1 MTASTAADLGHTA
14 DIARPVDNS
23 AARRAMIDSQ
33 LRVSGVNDERVLAA
47 MAAIAR
53 EDYLPAAAR
62 GHAYIDRSIALG
74 HGQALP
80 APLVQGLMLS
90 EALPAVGERVL
101 VISGGSTYLAALVEA
116 MGALVDSFNAGD
128 IGTVRSGQQQP
139 YDLLLIDG
147 AIEQLPAELCAALV
161 EGGRVVTG
169 LVLRGVTRLASG
181 RKLGGAVQL
190 LPLAEV
196 GIPVLGQF
204 ARTKSW
210 SF

>member
-1 MTASTAADLGHTA
+1 MTATTAAH
-14 DIARPVDNS
+14 NS

-33 LRVSGVNDERVLAA
+33 LRVSGVNNERVLAA
-47 MAAIAR
+47 MNTVAR
-53 EDYLPAAAR
+53 EDHIPAAAR
-62 GHAYIDRSIALG
+62 GHAYIDRAIALG
-74 HGQALP
+74 DGQALP

-90 EALPAVGERVL
+90 EALPAAGERVL
-101 VISGGSTYLAALVEA
+101 VVSGGSTYLAALVEA
-116 MGALVDSFNAGD
+116 MGALVDSIDAAD
-128 IGTVRSGQQQP
+128 AAAVRRGQQP

-147 AIEQLPAELCAALV
+147 AIEQLPAELSAAV
-161 EGGRVVTG
+161 AEGGRVVTG
-169 LVLRGVTRLASG
+169 LVVRGVTRLAGG
-181 RKLGGAVQL
+181 RKLGGEVQL

>member
-1 MTASTAADLGHTA
+1 MTATTAAEIGDTA
-14 DIARPVDNS
+14 AHS

-33 LRVSGVNDERVLAA
+33 LRVSGVNHERVLAA
-47 MAAIAR
+47 MAKVAR
-53 EDYLPAAAR
+53 EDHVPAEAR
-62 GHAYIDRSIALG
+62 GHAYIDRAIPVG
-74 HGQALP
+74 GGRALP

-90 EALPAVGERVL
+90 EALPAAGERVL
-101 VISGGSTYLAALVEA
+101 VISNGSSYLAALVEA
-116 MGALVDSFNAGD
+116 MGALVDSVDAADAGAAKR
-128 IGTVRSGQQQP
+128 GEQP

-147 AIEQLPAELCAALV
+147 AIEQLPAGLAAAV
-161 EGGRVVTG
+161 SEGGRVVTG

-181 RKLGGAVQL
+181 RKLGGEVQL

-204 ARTKSW
+204 AQAKSW

>member
-1 MTASTAADLGHTA
+1 MTATTAAEIGDTA
-14 DIARPVDNS
+14 DYS

-33 LRVSGVNDERVLAA
+33 LRVSGVNHERVLAA
-47 MAAIAR
+47 MTKVAR
-53 EDYLPAAAR
+53 EDHVPAEAR
-62 GHAYIDRSIALG
+62 GHAYIDRAIPLG
-74 HGQALP
+74 GSGALP

-90 EALPAVGERVL
+90 EALPAAGDRVL
-101 VISGGSTYLAALVEA
+101 VVSSGSTYLAALVEA
-116 MGALVDSFNAGD
+116 MGALVDSIDAADAGAAKR
-128 IGTVRSGQQQP
+128 GVKRGGQP

-147 AIEQLPAELCAALV
+147 AIEQLPAELAAAV
-161 EGGRVVTG
+161 AEGGQVVTG

-204 ARTKSW
+204 ARAKSW

>member
-1 MTASTAADLGHTA
+1 MTATTT
-14 DIARPVDNS
+14 VDNS

-33 LRVSGVNDERVLAA
+33 LRVSGVNNERVLAA
-47 MAAIAR
+47 INTVAR
-53 EDYLPAAAR
+53 EDHIPAAAR
-62 GHAYIDRSIALG
+62 GHAYIDRAIALG
-74 HGQALP
+74 NGQALP

-90 EALPAVGERVL
+90 EALPAAGDRVL
-101 VISGGSTYLAALVEA
+101 VVSGGSTYLGALVEA
-116 MGALVDSFNAGD
+116 MGALVDSIDAADAGVVKR
-128 IGTVRSGQQQP
+128 GVQP

-147 AIEQLPAELCAALV
+147 AIEQLPAELSATVV

-181 RKLGGAVQL
+181 RKLGGEVQL
-190 LPLAEV
+190 LPLVEV
-196 GIPVLGQF
+196 GIPVLNQF

>member
-1 MTASTAADLGHTA
+1 MTATTAAEIGDTA
-14 DIARPVDNS
+14 DNS

-33 LRVSGVNDERVLAA
+33 LRVSGVNHERVLAA
-47 MAAIAR
+47 MTKVPR
-53 EDYLPAAAR
+53 EDHVPAEAR
-62 GHAYIDRSIALG
+62 GHAYIDRSIALRG
-74 HGQALP
+74 GQALP

-90 EALPAVGERVL
+90 EALPAAGDRVL
-101 VISGGSTYLAALVEA
+101 VVSGGSTYLAALVEA
-116 MGALVDSFNAGD
+116 MGALVDSIDAADASAVKPG
-128 IGTVRSGQQQP
+128 RQP

-147 AIEQLPAELCAALV
+147 AIEQLPTGLAASV
-161 EGGRVVTG
+161 AEGGRVVTG

-181 RKLGGAVQL
+181 RKLGGDVHL
-190 LPLAEV
+190 IPLAEV

>member
-1 MTASTAADLGHTA
+1 MTATTT
-14 DIARPVDNS
+14 VDNS

-33 LRVSGVNDERVLAA
+33 LRVSGVNNERVLAA
-47 MAAIAR
+47 VNTVAR
-53 EDYLPAAAR
+53 EDHIPAAAR
-62 GHAYIDRSIALG
+62 GHAYIDRAIALG
-74 HGQALP
+74 NGQALP

-90 EALPAVGERVL
+90 EALPAAGERVL
-101 VISGGSTYLAALVEA
+101 VVSGGSTYLGALVEA
-116 MGALVDSFNAGD
+116 MGALVDSIDAADAGVVKR
-128 IGTVRSGQQQP
+128 GVQP

-147 AIEQLPAELCAALV
+147 AIEQLPAELSAAVV

-181 RKLGGAVQL
+181 RKLGGEVQL
-190 LPLAEV
+190 LPLVEV
-196 GIPVLGQF
+196 GIPVLNQF

>member
-1 MTASTAADLGHTA
+1 MTATTT
-14 DIARPVDNS
+14 VDNS

-33 LRVSGVNDERVLAA
+33 LRVSGVNNERVLAA
-47 MAAIAR
+47 INTVAR
-53 EDYLPAAAR
+53 EDHIPAAAR
-62 GHAYIDRSIALG
+62 GHAYIDRAIALG
-74 HGQALP
+74 NGQALP

-90 EALPAVGERVL
+90 EALPAAGERVL
-101 VISGGSTYLAALVEA
+101 VVSGGSTYLGALVEA
-116 MGALVDSFNAGD
+116 MGALVDSIDAADAGVVKR
-128 IGTVRSGQQQP
+128 GVQP

-147 AIEQLPAELCAALV
+147 AIEQLPAELSAAVV

-181 RKLGGAVQL
+181 RKLGGEVQL
-190 LPLAEV
+190 LPLVEV
-196 GIPVLGQF
+196 GIPVLNQF

>member
-1 MTASTAADLGHTA
+1 MTATTAAEIGDTA
-14 DIARPVDNS
+14 DYS

-33 LRVSGVNDERVLAA
+33 LRVSGVNHERVLAA
-47 MAAIAR
+47 MAKVAR
-53 EDYLPAAAR
+53 EDHVPAEAR
-62 GHAYIDRSIALG
+62 GHAYIDRAIPLG
-74 HGQALP
+74 SGQALP

-90 EALPAVGERVL
+90 EALPAAGERVL
-101 VISGGSTYLAALVEA
+101 LVSSGSTYLAALVEA
-116 MGALVDSFNAGD
+116 MGALVDSIAAADAGAAKR
-128 IGTVRSGQQQP
+128 GGQP

-147 AIEQLPAELCAALV
+147 AIEQLPAGLAAAV
-161 EGGRVVTG
+161 SEGGRVVTG

-196 GIPVLGQF
+196 GIPVLDQF
-204 ARTKSW
+204 ARAKSW

>member
-1 MTASTAADLGHTA
+1 MTATTATDIGHA
-14 DIARPVDNS
+14 ADNS

-33 LRVSGVNDERVLAA
+33 LRVSGVNNERVLAA
-47 MAAIAR
+47 INTVAR
-53 EDYLPAAAR
+53 EDHIPAAAR
-62 GHAYIDRSIALG
+62 GHAYIDRAIALG
-74 HGQALP
+74 NGQALP

-90 EALPAVGERVL
+90 EALPAAGDRVL
-101 VISGGSTYLAALVEA
+101 VVSGGSTYLGALVEA
-116 MGALVDSFNAGD
+116 MGALVDSIDAADAGVVKR
-128 IGTVRSGQQQP
+128 GMQP
-139 YDLLLIDG
+139 YDVLLIDG
-147 AIEQLPAELCAALV
+147 AIEQLPAELSAAVV

-181 RKLGGAVQL
+181 RKLGGEVQL

>member
-1 MTASTAADLGHTA
+1 MTATTT
-14 DIARPVDNS
+14 VDNS

-33 LRVSGVNDERVLAA
+33 LRVSGVNNERVLAA
-47 MAAIAR
+47 VNTVAR
-53 EDYLPAAAR
+53 EDHIPAAAR
-62 GHAYIDRSIALG
+62 GHAYIDRAIALG
-74 HGQALP
+74 NGQALP

-90 EALPAVGERVL
+90 EALPAAGDRVL
-101 VISGGSTYLAALVEA
+101 VVSGGSTYLGALVEA
-116 MGALVDSFNAGD
+116 MGALVDSIDAADAGVVKR
-128 IGTVRSGQQQP
+128 GVQP

-147 AIEQLPAELCAALV
+147 AIEQLPAELSAAVV

-181 RKLGGAVQL
+181 RKLGGEVQL
-190 LPLAEV
+190 LPLVEV
-196 GIPVLGQF
+196 GIPVLNQF

>member
-1 MTASTAADLGHTA
+1 MTATTAAEIGDAAETT
-14 DIARPVDNS
+14 I
-23 AARRAMIDSQ
+23 ARRAMIDSQ
-33 LRVSGVNDERVLAA
+33 LRVSGVNHERVLAA
-47 MAAIAR
+47 MAKVAR
-53 EDYLPAAAR
+53 EDHVPAAAR
-62 GHAYIDRSIALG
+62 GHAYIDRAIPLG
-74 HGQALP
+74 NGQALP
-80 APLVQGLMLS
+80 APLVHGLMLS
-90 EALPAVGERVL
+90 EALPVPGERVL

-116 MGALVDSFNAGD
+116 MGALVDSIDAADAGAARR
-128 IGTVRSGQQQP
+128 GRLS

-147 AIEQLPAELCAALV
+147 AIEHLPSGLASAVA

-196 GIPVLGQF
+196 GMPVLGQF
-204 ARTKSW
+204 ARSINW

>member
-1 MTASTAADLGHTA
+1 MTATTAAH
-14 DIARPVDNS
+14 NS

-33 LRVSGVNDERVLAA
+33 LRVSGVNNERVLAA
-47 MAAIAR
+47 MATVAR
-53 EDYLPAAAR
+53 EDHIPAAAR
-62 GHAYIDRSIALG
+62 GHAYIDRAIALG
-74 HGQALP
+74 DGQALP

-90 EALPAVGERVL
+90 EALPAAGERVL
-101 VISGGSTYLAALVEA
+101 VVSGGSMYLAALVEA
-116 MGALVDSFNAGD
+116 MGALVDSIDALD
-128 IGTVRSGQQQP
+128 AVAVRRGQQP

-147 AIEQLPAELCAALV
+147 AIEQLPTELSAALS

-181 RKLGGAVQL
+181 RKLGGEVQL
-190 LPLAEV
+190 VPLAEV
-196 GIPVLGQF
+196 GMPVLGQF

>member
-1 MTASTAADLGHTA
+1 MTATTT
-14 DIARPVDNS
+14 VDNS

-33 LRVSGVNDERVLAA
+33 LRVSGVNNERVLAA
-47 MAAIAR
+47 INTVAR
-53 EDYLPAAAR
+53 EDHIPAAAR
-62 GHAYIDRSIALG
+62 GHAYIDRAIALG
-74 HGQALP
+74 NGQALP

-90 EALPAVGERVL
+90 EALPAAGERVL
-101 VISGGSTYLAALVEA
+101 VVSGGSTYLGALVEA
-116 MGALVDSFNAGD
+116 MGALVDSIDAADAGVVKR
-128 IGTVRSGQQQP
+128 GVQP

-147 AIEQLPAELCAALV
+147 AIEQLPAELSATVV

-181 RKLGGAVQL
+181 RKLGGEVQL
-190 LPLAEV
+190 LPLVEV
-196 GIPVLGQF
+196 GIPVLNQF

>member
-1 MTASTAADLGHTA
+1 MTATTA
-14 DIARPVDNS
+14 VNNS

-33 LRVSGVNDERVLAA
+33 LRVSGVNNERVLAA
-47 MAAIAR
+47 MNTVAR
-53 EDYLPAAAR
+53 EDHIPAAER
-62 GHAYIDRSIALG
+62 GHAYIDRAIALG
-74 HGQALP
+74 NDQALP

-90 EALPAVGERVL
+90 EALPAAGERVL
-101 VISGGSTYLAALVEA
+101 VVSSGSTYLAALVEA
-116 MGALVDSFNAGD
+116 MGALVDTIDAAD
-128 IGTVRSGQQQP
+128 AGTVRRGQQP

-147 AIEQLPAELCAALV
+147 AIEQLPAELSAAVV

-181 RKLGGAVQL
+181 RKLGGEVQL
-190 LPLAEV
+190 LPLVEV
-196 GIPVLGQF
+196 GIPVLDQF

>member
-1 MTASTAADLGHTA
+1 MTATTAAEIGDTA
-14 DIARPVDNS
+14 DYS

-33 LRVSGVNDERVLAA
+33 LRVSGVNHERVLAA
-47 MAAIAR
+47 MAKVAR
-53 EDYLPAAAR
+53 EDHVPAEAR
-62 GHAYIDRSIALG
+62 GHAYIDRAIPMDG
-74 HGQALP
+74 GGALP

-90 EALPAVGERVL
+90 EALPAAGDRVL
-101 VISGGSTYLAALVEA
+101 VVSSGSTYLAALVEA
-116 MGALVDSFNAGD
+116 MGALVDSIDAADAGAAKR
-128 IGTVRSGQQQP
+128 GVKRGGQP

-147 AIEQLPAELCAALV
+147 AIEQLPAELAAAV
-161 EGGRVVTG
+161 AEGGQVVTG

-204 ARTKSW
+204 ARAKSW

>member
-1 MTASTAADLGHTA
+1 MTATTAAEIGDAAETT
-14 DIARPVDNS
+14 I
-23 AARRAMIDSQ
+23 ARRAMIDSQ
-33 LRVSGVNDERVLAA
+33 LRVSGVNHERVLAA
-47 MAAIAR
+47 MAKVAR
-53 EDYLPAAAR
+53 EDHVPAAAR
-62 GHAYIDRSIALG
+62 GHAYIDRAIPLG
-74 HGQALP
+74 NGQALP
-80 APLVQGLMLS
+80 APLVHGLMLS
-90 EALPAVGERVL
+90 EALPVPGERVL

-116 MGALVDSFNAGD
+116 MGALVDSIDAADAGAARR
-128 IGTVRSGQQQP
+128 GRLS

-147 AIEQLPAELCAALV
+147 AIEHLPSGLASAVA

-196 GIPVLGQF
+196 GMPVLGQF
-204 ARTKSW
+204 ARSISW